1 MNKKWPN
8 VILLSFSCLMA
19 MSLWFSATA
28 IAPIVVDEW
37 HLTDGEAAWLTMSVQ
52 IGFAVGALLIALF
65 NLADLIK
72 PRVIYGIGCL
82 FGALV
87 NWLVTVTGDY
97 FAIVIALRFLTGAA
111 LAAVYPVAMKI
122 LTTWMKSDRGLGL
135 GILVGCL
142 AIGSASPH
150 FIRTVFQL
158 SEWKPVLI
166 LSSLSTV
173 LAAGLV
179 LKFTQLGPYAEP
191 VPPFRW
197 RYILDIF
204 KDRSIMQAN
213 MGYFG
218 HMWELYAMW
227 TWIAFFLLES
237 FRLAPSASWI
247 GFLGVEKSATMA
259 AFATIAVGG
268 LGSFAA
274 GYLADRWGRS
284 RTTILSMIIS
294 GLCAGTIGFFFG
306 GNPTIVILIA
316 LIWGFA
322 IVADSAQFSGAVS
335 ELCDKKFIGTALTLQ
350 TSIGFML
357 TIVSI
362 RLIPVVVEKIGWNWA
377 FTILVIGPIIGSYA
391 MWKLK
396 NSPAAIKLAGGRG

>member
-1 MNKKWPN
+1 
-8 VILLSFSCLMA
+8 MA

-28 IAPIVVDEW
+28 VAPIVVEEW
-37 HLTDGEAAWLTMSVQ
+37 FLTEGEAAWLTMSVQ
-52 IGFAVGALLIALF
+52 IGFAVGAFLIALF

-82 FGALV
+82 FGAIM
-87 NWLVTVTGDY
+87 NWLVTISGEY
-97 FAIVIALRFLTGAA
+97 FGLVIILRFFTGAS
-111 LAAVYPVAMKI
+111 LAAVYPIAMKI

-135 GILVGCL
+135 GILIGCL

-150 FIRTVFQL
+150 FIRAVFQL
-158 SEWKPVLI
+158 SEWEPVLV

-173 LAAGLV
+173 FAAVLV
-179 LKFTQLGPYAEP
+179 SSFTRLGPYAEP
-191 VPPFRW
+191 SPPFRW
-197 RYILDIF
+197 RYIIDIF
-204 KDRSIMQAN
+204 KDRPVMQAN
-213 MGYFG
+213 VGYFG

-227 TWIAFFLLES
+227 SWIAFFLLES
-237 FRLAPSASWI
+237 FRLTPLVNWMKL
-247 GFLGVEKSATMA
+247 LGVEKTATMA
-259 AFATIAVGG
+259 AFATIAMGG

-284 RTTILSMIIS
+284 RTTILSMFIS
-294 GLCAGTIGFFFG
+294 GLCAGLIGFFFG
-306 GNPTIVILIA
+306 GNPAIVLLIA
-316 LIWGFA
+316 MIWGFA

-335 ELCDKKFIGTALTLQ
+335 ELCDRKFIGTALTLQ

-362 RLIPVVVEKIGWNWA
+362 RLIPMIVERIGWNWA
-377 FTILVIGPIIGSYA
+377 FTALVIGPIIGSYS

-396 NSPAAIKLAGGRG
+396 NSPAAEKLAGGRG